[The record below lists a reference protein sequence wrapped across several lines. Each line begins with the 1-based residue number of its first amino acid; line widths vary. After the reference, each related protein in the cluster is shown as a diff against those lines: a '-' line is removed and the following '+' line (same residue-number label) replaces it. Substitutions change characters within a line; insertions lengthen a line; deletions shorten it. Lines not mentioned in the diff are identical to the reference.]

1 VCLPSLLC
9 HLISRSGATLVKSA
23 LNAIDLDIRHRYIP
37 PPPSSWSSPARSLIL
52 ATMGVLPKLYGQDM
66 SALFKQRYHGD
77 VTIVPDM
84 KIEESL
90 GIKAI
95 MHPTKEDMQ
104 GYIRSPPSPP
114 SL

>member
-1 VCLPSLLC
+1 
-9 HLISRSGATLVKSA
+9 
-23 LNAIDLDIRHRYIP
+23 
-37 PPPSSWSSPARSLIL
+37 
-52 ATMGVLPKLYGQDM
+52 MGVLPKLYGQDM

-95 MHPTKEDMQ
+95 MHPTKEDMK
-104 GYIRSPPSPP
+104 GYIRYPRTLSDS
-114 SL
+114 SH